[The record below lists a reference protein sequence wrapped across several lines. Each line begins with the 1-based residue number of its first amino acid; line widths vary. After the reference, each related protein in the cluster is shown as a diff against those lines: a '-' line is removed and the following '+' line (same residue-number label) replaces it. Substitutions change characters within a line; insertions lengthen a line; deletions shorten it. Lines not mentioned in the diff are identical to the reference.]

1 MLVSEKDLQEQMG
14 NGGVEVRAS
23 GGRMGENDQGAVRS
37 GSGSD
42 VTVPKAMSKSHY
54 ARGLKRKAETE
65 LRAQKRETNRY
76 SLGQSL

>member
-1 MLVSEKDLQEQMG
+1 MMTNKVGFLQQGCSVPEQLK
-14 NGGVEVRAS
+14 
-23 GGRMGENDQGAVRS
+23 GRMGENDQGAVRS

-54 ARGLKRKAETE
+54 ARGLKRKAVTE

-76 SLGQSL
+76 SSLVNRKSL